1 MFEILMTLT
10 FLSLT
15 GSTFSKYSEFFL
27 GAVYKGIYFTP
38 FKTIGL
44 TVRFVIGTNF
54 YELI

>member
-27 GAVYKGIYFTP
+27 GAVYTGIYFTL